1 MEDSKT
7 LQRRLGLLD
16 ATMLVAGSMIGSG
29 IFLTSADIAR
39 SVGSAGW
46 LLLVW
51 ILTGVVTLTAALSY
65 GELAGMM
72 PEAGGQFVYI
82 RRAFGKFTAF
92 LYGWTVFMVIQSGVI
107 AAVGVAFAKFTAV
120 LIPQVGMNV
129 HLVTIGDFHI
139 SAGQLLAVF
148 VIALLTTVN
157 LFGVKNGSRIQI
169 IFTSAKLLALLVLI
183 VAGIAVGL
191 NSGQLAAN
199 FENGWEA
206 TKTVKDANGNWMQ
219 AFPLSGFAL
228 VLAFGSAMVGSL
240 FSSDAWNNVTFI
252 AGEIKDPRKNIPRS
266 LLLGTLIVTLL
277 YVLANVAYLCLLP
290 VKGVPDAGAGVLA
303 QGIQFASYD
312 TDRVGTAAATFIFG
326 DLAIVIMAVL
336 IMISTFGCNNG
347 LILAG
352 ARLYYAM
359 AKDDL
364 FFKKAGDLNKHGVPA
379 FALVLQGIWSCLL
392 CFSGT
397 YNQLIE
403 YCTFASLLFYIITIA
418 AIFVLRKREPD
429 APRPYKALFY
439 PVLPAI
445 YILAAVFICVCLL
458 IDRTS
463 SCAWGLLIV
472 ALGVPVYLL
481 TQKRTAN
488 T

>member
-1 MEDSKT
+1 METSKT

-39 SVGSAGW
+39 TVGSAGW
-46 LLLVW
+46 LLVVW

-82 RRAFGKFTAF
+82 RRAFGKFMAF
-92 LYGWTVFMVIQSGVI
+92 LYGWTVFMVIQTGVI

-120 LIPQVGMNV
+120 LIPQVGMDV
-129 HLVTIGDFHI
+129 YVLEIGTFKI
-139 SAGQLLAVF
+139 AAGQLLAVF

-157 LFGVKNGSRIQI
+157 LFGVKNGSRIQVV
-169 IFTSAKLLALLVLI
+169 FTSAKLLALLVLI
-183 VAGIAVGL
+183 VAGISIGM

-199 FENGWEA
+199 FENGWDA
-206 TKTVKDANGNWMQ
+206 TKTVKDAAGNWQPAM
-219 AFPLSGFAL
+219 PLGGFAL

-252 AGEIKDPRKNIPRS
+252 AGEIKDPKKNIPRS
-266 LLLGTLIVTLL
+266 LLLGTFIVTLL

-290 VKGVPDAGAGVLA
+290 VKGVPDADAGVIA

-326 DLAIVIMAVL
+326 DLAIVLMAIL

-352 ARLYYAM
+352 GRLYYAM
-359 AKDDL
+359 AKDGL
-364 FFKKAGDLNKHGVPA
+364 FFRKAGELNKHGVPA
-379 FALVLQGIWSCLL
+379 FALIVQGIWSSLL

-397 YNQLIE
+397 YGDLIE
-403 YCTFASLLFYIITIA
+403 YCTFASLLFYIVTIA
-418 AIFVLRKREPD
+418 GIFVLRKREPD
-429 APRPYKALFY
+429 LPRPYKAFGY
-439 PVLPAI
+439 PVLPAV
-445 YILAAVFICVCLL
+445 YILAATFICFCLFY
-458 IDRTS
+458 DRTL
-463 SCAWGLLIV
+463 SCALGLGIV
-472 ALGVPVYLL
+472 ALGVPVYFL
-481 TQKRTAN
+481 TRPGKT
-488 T
+488 TT